1 MSRVDELKAEL
12 ELAVLED
19 ELAKAKNDD
28 KTSAVKYR
36 ELKNKVRAARQA
48 HREAREG

>member
-1 MSRVDELKAEL
+1 MSRVEELKAEL
-12 ELAVLED
+12 DLAVLED
-19 ELAKAKNDD
+19 ELAVAKADD
-28 KTSAVKYR
+28 KVKPDKYR

>member
-12 ELAVLED
+12 DLAVLED
-19 ELAKAKNDD
+19 QLAQAKDDD
-28 KTSAVKYR
+28 KMPAAKYR

-48 HREAREG
+48 HREARDA